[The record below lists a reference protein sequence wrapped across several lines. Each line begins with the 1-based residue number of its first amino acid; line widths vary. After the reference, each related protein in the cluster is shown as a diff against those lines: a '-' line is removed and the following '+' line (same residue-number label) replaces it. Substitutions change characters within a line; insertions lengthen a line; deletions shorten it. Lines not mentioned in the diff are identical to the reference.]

1 MTSRARIAF
10 SRAAGRTRVVTAFA
24 QAPQRWTVG
33 AAADGWLTVYHQFVG
48 DGYFPGERS
57 ITRCEVG
64 PGACARI
71 EGPGATPLRPGTASL
86 AATKLRVAAGGALV
100 YRPGPLLPHAGSS
113 HAALLDATVAA
124 GGCLAVLQLWT
135 PGRTA
140 HEPGR
145 FDRLVLRTRLAVEDA
160 VILEEQLDIRP
171 PDWPA
176 GEAVVVMA
184 VALGP
189 WPPAET
195 AWWDD
200 ILGLAD
206 GAASPLSGC
215 GAIVRALFPSLGAAA
230 RCVDV
235 AVGRIAAAPQMKICS
250 SPRKALETESK
261 AH

>member
-71 EGPGATPLRPGTASL
+71 EGPAATSLRPGTASL

-145 FDRLVLRTRLAVEDA
+145 FHRLVLRTRLAVEDTA
-160 VILEEQLDIRP
+160 LLDEALVIEP

-176 GEAVVVMA
+176 GDPVVLLA
-184 VALGP
+184 AALGP
-189 WPPAET
+189 WPASES
-195 AWWDD
+195 AWWEPF
-200 ILGLAD
+200 LSAASG
-206 GAASPLSGC
+206 GAATPLGDA
-215 GAIVRALFPSLGAAA
+215 GVLVRALFPSLGAANRSA
-230 RCVDV
+230 EE
-235 AVGRIAAAPQMKICS
+235 AVRAMCNTRQMKICS
-250 SPRKALETESK
+250 PYRQSSETEL
-261 AH
+261 

>member
-1 MTSRARIAF
+1 MTSRARIAL

-33 AAADGWLTVYHQFVG
+33 AADGWLTVYHQFVG

-124 GGCLAVLQLWT
+124 GGCLAVLQL
-135 PGRTA
+135 
-140 HEPGR
+140 
-145 FDRLVLRTRLAVEDA
+145 
-160 VILEEQLDIRP
+160 
-171 PDWPA
+171 
-176 GEAVVVMA
+176 
-184 VALGP
+184 
-189 WPPAET
+189 
-195 AWWDD
+195 
-200 ILGLAD
+200 
-206 GAASPLSGC
+206 LSL
-215 GAIVRALFPSLGAAA
+215 IH
-230 RCVDV
+230 
-235 AVGRIAAAPQMKICS
+235 I
-250 SPRKALETESK
+250 
-261 AH
+261 